1 MENVEEETEAA
12 VAREMS
18 RDRGPLP
25 EVIDLTE
32 HKVEEDDEHRSAHYL
47 VAMEERDAGREVL
60 PPVHHPILI
69 GNRPTLQTG
78 SGEDRFSFLFSWKP
92 AEAENDIGRWKWKP
106 PMDDWLFIQ
115 PWNWSQNL
123 EGLI

>member
-92 AEAENDIGRWKWKP
+92 AEAENDIGR
-106 PMDDWLFIQ
+106 
-115 PWNWSQNL
+115 
-123 EGLI
+123 